1 MINGIIFIVVL
12 VSVILMLKYIAAKD
26 TRRAG

>member
-1 MINGIIFIVVL
+1 MINGIIFVVVL
-12 VSVILMLKYIAAKD
+12 VSVILMLKYIASKD